1 MTIEA
6 LTTAELEQ
14 SLMEEVA
21 CPTCG
26 QPAEV
31 RDRRVPGS
39 TNGPVEHLKTRC
51 DAGHVLTQIVECD
64 APPT

>member
-1 MTIEA
+1 MTIQA

-14 SLMEEVA
+14 SLIDEVT
-21 CPTCG
+21 CPACG

-31 RDRRVPGS
+31 RDRRVLGS

-51 DAGHVLTQIVECD
+51 DAGHVLTQIIERDV
-64 APPT
+64 PPT